1 MKKAFLLV
9 LLPLFCWGQAS
20 FYLDDTVKLNY
31 THSILV
37 EDLKKH
43 LQVLASD
50 SLEGRE
56 TGEKGQKI
64 AAEYIANCFK
74 KLEYHISVKHIIKNL
89 KLNQKDIFVKE

>member
-1 MKKAFLLV
+1 MKKVFLLV
-9 LLPLFCWGQAS
+9 LLPLFSWGQAS
-20 FYLDDTVKLNY
+20 SHQKDIVKLNY
-31 THSILV
+31 TNSILV

-64 AAEYIANCFK
+64 AERT
-74 KLEYHISVKHIIKNL
+74 ETPPRP
-89 KLNQKDIFVKE
+89 